1 MPYFTRSDQDH
12 VLLDNVGSHKMVE
25 FPNINYIFLPKN
37 STAITQPLDFTVFA
51 CVKNKYASW
60 LMNKYVEVGPENV
73 TIEQCILSYA
83 SIFNGLDVRVIN
95 DGFRKTN
102 NRKI

>member
-1 MPYFTRSDQDH
+1 M
-12 VLLDNVGSHKMVE
+12 K
-25 FPNINYIFLPKN
+25 
-37 STAITQPLDFTVFA
+37 
-51 CVKNKYASW
+51 
-60 LMNKYVEVGPENV
+60 KYVEVGPENV